1 MNFEFWG
8 VTKSDKNATIFVT
21 GVVKIGPILARFLQD
36 FGKNFY
42 MCGACRGAFKYNGN
56 SRAEFRFC
64 CLSIWPVKIA
74 LYPIFYYVEKSQ
86 KKSQKSLVLLVKKC
100 IFAIVIYHKNGA
112 KPMGYAC

>member
-1 MNFEFWG
+1 M
-8 VTKSDKNATIFVT
+8 TRSDKNATIFVT

-56 SRAEFRFC
+56 SRAEFWFC
-64 CLSIWPVKIA
+64 CLSIWPVKNRSLLHILLCGKNA
-74 LYPIFYYVEKSQ
+74 
-86 KKSQKSLVLLVKKC
+86 KKSQKSLFLLVKKC
-100 IFAIVIYHKNGA
+100 IFAVEIYHKNGA